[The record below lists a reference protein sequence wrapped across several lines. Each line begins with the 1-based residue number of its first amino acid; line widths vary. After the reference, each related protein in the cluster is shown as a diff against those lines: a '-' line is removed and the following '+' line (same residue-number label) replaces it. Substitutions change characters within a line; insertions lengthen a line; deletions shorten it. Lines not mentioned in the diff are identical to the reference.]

1 MTFSGKAIVKLIAR
15 EASLVFGVPP
25 PVFAGDQGSDM
36 APDMPASKHI
46 SSHTLQI
53 EMRGPD
59 FKSLS
64 FVDTPGLFQ
73 CRFHTIFIFGHK
85 LTPSSAGNKDHD
97 AKSVE
102 EIENLVEDLVAEK
115 RTIVV

>member
-1 MTFSGKAIVKLIAR
+1 MEFHNGFLGQLKLTTC

-25 PVFAGDQGSDM
+25 PVFAGDQASNTT
-36 APDMPASKHI
+36 PSIPASKHI

-73 CRFHTIFIFGHK
+73 CKFLENLYAGHK
-85 LTPSSAGNKDHD
+85 LTPK
-97 AKSVE
+97 
-102 EIENLVEDLVAEK
+102 
-115 RTIVV
+115 